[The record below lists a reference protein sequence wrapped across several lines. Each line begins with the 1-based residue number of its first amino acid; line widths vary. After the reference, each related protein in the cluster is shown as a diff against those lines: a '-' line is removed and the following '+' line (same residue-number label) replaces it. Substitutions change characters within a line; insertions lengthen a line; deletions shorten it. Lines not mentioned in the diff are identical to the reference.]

1 MQGRGDEF
9 AERLV
14 AGDSDRSA
22 CVSSGGA
29 SGVEGAD
36 EAESM
41 SWVKV
46 MTGDW
51 PFDSLYSW

>member
-1 MQGRGDEF
+1 VF

-22 CVSSGGA
+22 GMSSGDA

-36 EAESM
+36 EKGSSDIVW
-41 SWVKV
+41 SWSVACICCE
-46 MTGDW
+46 D
-51 PFDSLYSW
+51 LR